1 MNKTIKHIALLAG
14 WIAIGLATHLPAAEP
29 TKPGSPLFRFGAV
42 ADCQYC
48 SKTSLIRKYNLS
60 PQKLTTCVE
69 HYNKLNLAFVVH
81 LGDFIDRDF
90 ESFDVVAPIYNRLK
104 APHYHV
110 LGNHDF
116 SVADDKKA
124 LVPKRMGLKKRYYDF
139 THKAWRFIV
148 LDGNDVSL
156 YAYPKEDP
164 RTKAATAFH
173 RRLKAGTPTWNGGAS
188 DKQLKWIESRLK
200 LATQAGE
207 RVVLFCH
214 FPVYP
219 ANVHNLWNHEAVTN
233 LLAKYPCV
241 AAYINGHNHSGNYGK
256 KGGIHYL
263 TMKGMV
269 DTLKNS
275 YGVIEVYEDR
285 LALKGYGRQEDR
297 EMELPVIGK
306 P

>member
-1 MNKTIKHIALLAG
+1 MNIISKHIPLLAG
-14 WIAIGLATHLPAAEP
+14 WIALTAAAHLPAAEP
-29 TKPGSPLFRFGAV
+29 KPGSPLFRFGAV

-60 PQKLTTCVE
+60 PQKLTECVE

-90 ESFDVVAPIYNRLK
+90 ESFAKVRPIYNRLN

-124 LVPKRMGLKKRYYDF
+124 LVPAQLGLKKRYYDF
-139 THKAWRFIV
+139 SHKGWRFIV

-156 YAYPKEDP
+156 YAYPKDDP

-173 RRLKAGTPTWNGGAS
+173 RRLKAGTPTWNGGVS
-188 DKQLKWIESRLK
+188 DKQLAWVESILK
-200 LATQAGE
+200 SATQKKE
-207 RVVLFCH
+207 RVILFCH
-214 FPVYP
+214 FPVHP
-219 ANVHNLWNHEAVTN
+219 ENIHNLWNHGAMTG
-233 LLAKYPCV
+233 LLAKYSCV
-241 AAYINGHNHSGNYGK
+241 AAYINGHNHAGNYGK

-275 YGVIEVYEDR
+275 YGVVEVYEDR
-285 LALKGYGRQEDR
+285 LALKGFGRQEDR
-297 EMELPVIGK
+297 EMKLHAPVK

>member
-1 MNKTIKHIALLAG
+1 MNKTIKHLALLAG
-14 WIAIGLATHLPAAEP
+14 WIAIGLAAHLPAAEP

-200 LATQAGE
+200 LATQARE
-207 RVVLFCH
+207 HVVLFCH

-241 AAYINGHNHSGNYGK
+241 AAYINGHNHAGNYGK

>member
-1 MNKTIKHIALLAG
+1 MNKTIKHLALLAG
-14 WIAIGLATHLPAAEP
+14 WIAIGLAAHLPAAEP

-139 THKAWRFIV
+139 THKTWRFIV

-156 YAYPKEDP
+156 YAYPKDDP

-200 LATQAGE
+200 LATQARE

-241 AAYINGHNHSGNYGK
+241 AAYINGHNHAGNYGK

-297 EMELPVIGK
+297 EMKLPVIGK

>member
-1 MNKTIKHIALLAG
+1 MKKFLLIVVLLLATNL
-14 WIAIGLATHLPAAEP
+14 ISTE
-29 TKPGSPLFRFGAV
+29 PLFRFGAV

-48 SKTSLIRKYNLS
+48 KETSAVRKYNLS
-60 PQKLTTCVE
+60 PKKLAACVE

-124 LVPKRMGLKKRYYDF
+124 LVPKRMGLKNRYYDF
-139 THKAWRFIV
+139 IHKNWRFIV
-148 LDGNDVSL
+148 IDGNDVSL
-156 YAYPKEDP
+156 YAYPKDDP
-164 RTKAATAFH
+164 RTKAATALH

-200 LATQAGE
+200 LATQAKE
-207 RVVLFCH
+207 RVILFCH

-219 ANVHNLWNHEAVTN
+219 ANVHNLWNHEAVTG

-241 AAYINGHNHSGNYGK
+241 AAYINGHNHAGNYGK
-256 KGGIHYL
+256 KGNVHYL
-263 TMKGMV
+263 TLKGMV
-269 DTLKNS
+269 DTVKSS
-275 YGVIEVYEDR
+275 YSVIEVHESE
-285 LALKGYGRQEDR
+285 LKVVGYGRQENR
-297 EMELPVIGK
+297 VMALPAK
-306 P
+306 SNR

>member
-1 MNKTIKHIALLAG
+1 M
-14 WIAIGLATHLPAAEP
+14 
-29 TKPGSPLFRFGAV
+29 
-42 ADCQYC
+42 
-48 SKTSLIRKYNLS
+48 
-60 PQKLTTCVE
+60 
-69 HYNKLNLAFVVH
+69 VH

-139 THKAWRFIV
+139 THKTWRFIV

-156 YAYPKEDP
+156 YAYPKDDP

-241 AAYINGHNHSGNYGK
+241 AAYINGHNHAGNYGK